1 MWPLVKHLARLAL
14 LSTVALR
21 LSSSQSVVG
30 GGEDKDGREIGI
42 HRYFSEVYEHY
53 EAEHPAVRIGPA
65 YEIQLRVPRRLPLK
79 KEVFGYFPYW
89 FTSRWNLVDYSLL
102 STVAYFSGEAGSNG
116 LITNVHGWPRY
127 PGDPDAS
134 ANLINMI
141 NAAHQEG
148 ARVVL
153 CITNFNG
160 NEIHTLVSS
169 PSSRN
174 LLIQNALGLVQAAS
188 ADGVNIN
195 FEGVQNA
202 SKPYLTLFMQG
213 LADSFHTRIP
223 GSHVSCAPT
232 DFDIRY
238 NGGDWDLAAIEPYVD
253 MFFFQGYNYYYGG
266 SSVTG
271 PVGLLPNTSFWG
283 SLNITTLIENVVLA
297 RIDTTKALLGVP
309 HYGLRWPAVS
319 GTAKAATQGSGTAF
333 YYPDALVTVAQY
345 GRQWDVVGQNPWYR
359 YQVGSQ
365 WYQGWYDD
373 PESMSYKYAFVFNR
387 HLHGVGMWALGQDN
401 GNHDIWDVLASY
413 FVDSTA
419 TGVPTI
425 PDAPGSFS
433 LQQNVPNPFNPSTNI
448 VFTLSER
455 GMTKLSVFDVLGR
468 EVAVLVNE
476 ALSRGEHSVTFS
488 PISIPSGVYFYH
500 LAVERNIA
508 TRKMILM
515 R

>member
-1 MWPLVKHLARLAL
+1 MLPLMKHLVQFVL
-14 LSTVALR
+14 LSTVALSV
-21 LSSSQSVVG
+21 SSSQSPMPG
-30 GGEDKDGREIGI
+30 AGHEDDREIGI
-42 HRYFSEVYEHY
+42 HQYFSEIYKHY
-53 EAEHPAVRIGPA
+53 EAEHPAVRIGTA
-65 YEIQLRVPRRLPLK
+65 YEIRSRFSRQVPLK

-102 STVAYFSGEAGSNG
+102 STIAYFSAEVGGNG

-134 ANLINMI
+134 ANVINMI

-148 ARVVL
+148 VRVVL
-153 CITNFNG
+153 CVTNFDG

-202 SKPYLTLFMQG
+202 SKPYVTLFMQA

-253 MFFFQGYNYYYGG
+253 MFFFQGYNYYYSG

-283 SLNITTLIENVVLA
+283 SLNITSLIDNVVLA

-309 HYGLRWPAVS
+309 HYGLRWLAVS
-319 GTAKAATQGSGTAF
+319 GSAKAATQGSGSAF
-333 YYPDALVTVAQY
+333 YYPDALVTTAQY

-373 PESMSYKYAFVFNR
+373 PESMGYKYAFVFNR
-387 HLHGVGMWALGQDN
+387 HLQGIGMWALGQDN

-419 TGVPTI
+419 TRVLI
-425 PDAPGSFS
+425 SSDSPGRFL
-433 LQQNVPNPFNPSTNI
+433 LQQNFPNPFNPFTKI
-448 VFTLSER
+448 KFTLSGR
-455 GMTKLSVFDVLGR
+455 DMTTLSVFDVLGR
-468 EVAVLVNE
+468 EVAVLLHEVLE
-476 ALSRGEHSVTFS
+476 GGEYSASFS
-488 PISIPSGVYFYH
+488 AVDIPSGVYFYR
-500 LAVERNIA
+500 LSSGTNISA
-508 TRKMILM
+508 RKMILM